1 VIKMGVIAISGQAA
15 SGKTTVARELANRLN
30 YRFVSIGELFRK
42 IAIQRGV
49 SLLELHRIAET
60 DFSIDRVVDE
70 ETIREA
76 KKDNVVIEGHLVAW
90 MLKDV
95 ADVRI
100 YLKADIRAR
109 SQRLLIRDGK
119 SIEEALNEIKTREE
133 SNRRRYL
140 AIYGID
146 INDISIFDLI
156 IDTTY
161 IDAKKVVDII
171 YEYVYNVLRNKGKF

>member
-1 VIKMGVIAISGQAA
+1 MGVIAISGQAA

-30 YRFVSIGELFRK
+30 YRFVSIGELFRR
-42 IAIQRGV
+42 IAVERGV

-60 DFSIDRVVDE
+60 DFSIDRAVDE
-70 ETIREA
+70 EAVREA
-76 KKDNVVIEGHLVAW
+76 RRGGNVVIEGHLAAW
-90 MLKDV
+90 ILKDV

-109 SQRLLIRDGK
+109 SQRLSARDGK
-119 SIEEALNEIKTREE
+119 SIEEALNEIRAREE
-133 SNRRRYL
+133 SNRKRYL

-146 INDISIFDLI
+146 INDTSIFDLI

-161 IDAKKVVDII
+161 IDARKVVDIV
-171 YEYVYNVLRNKGKF
+171 YEYVYNVLHNKGKF

>member
-1 VIKMGVIAISGQAA
+1 MGVIAISGQAA

-60 DFSIDRVVDE
+60 DFSIDRAVDE

-76 KKDNVVIEGHLVAW
+76 RKDNVVIEGHLVAW
-90 MLKDV
+90 ILRDV

-100 YLKADIRAR
+100 YLKADIKAR
-109 SQRLLIRDGK
+109 SQRLSTRDGK
-119 SIEEALNEIKTREE
+119 SIEEALNEIRAREE
-133 SNRRRYL
+133 SNRKRYL
-140 AIYGID
+140 VIYGID
-146 INDISIFDLI
+146 INDLSLFDLI
-156 IDTTY
+156 MDTTY
-161 IDAKKVVDII
+161 VDARKVIDII
-171 YEYVYNVLRNKGKF
+171 YDYAYNVLHNKGRF

>member
-1 VIKMGVIAISGQAA
+1 MGVIAISGQAA

-30 YRFVSIGELFRK
+30 YRFVSVGELFRR

-60 DFSIDRVVDE
+60 DFSIDRAVDE
-70 ETIREA
+70 EAIKEA
-76 KKDNVVIEGHLVAW
+76 RRGNVVIEGHLAAW
-90 MLKDV
+90 MLRDV

-100 YLKADIRAR
+100 YLKADINVR
-109 SQRLLIRDGK
+109 SQRLSSRDGK
-119 SIEEALNEIKTREE
+119 SIEEALNEIRLREK

-140 AIYGID
+140 TIYGID
-146 INDISIFDLI
+146 INDISFFDLV

-161 IDAKKVVDII
+161 IDAEKVVDII
-171 YEYVYNVLRNKGKF
+171 YEYVSSVLRNKGRF